1 MKKIAMAALF
11 TSALALSAFGATY
24 KGYIADAN
32 CAKKGKAAASTNHA
46 QCAAKC
52 IGSGAAAVL
61 VTEDGTVYKIA
72 DQDKVKEHAGHV
84 VTINGKLNGD
94 TLTVDSVTMD

>member
-1 MKKIAMAALF
+1 MKKLALAGLF
-11 TSALALSAFGATY
+11 VSALAVSAFGETY

-32 CAKKGKAAASTNHA
+32 CAKKGKAAASANHA

-52 IGSGAAAVL
+52 IGGGAAAVL

-72 DQDKVKEHAGHV
+72 DQDKVKEHAGHI
-84 VTINGKLNGD
+84 VTIEGKLSGD
-94 TLTVDSVTMD
+94 TLTVDSVKMD